1 MPLWASL
8 VDAKAVPVPL
18 IRAVRTEMRQGGMQP
33 AHSLRRTHHRGLPA
47 CGTNNSRRLKEAK
60 AVIKDLSAWLDFPE
74 LRVVNGQLV
83 ASTKII
89 PKPSVMR
96 QQILRGSL
104 LLHPTNLLLG
114 EACLDYC
121 DWLRNTHND
130 HSPDY
135 LSSSASFLRYS
146 RFHSDKYDLM
156 ARNLYT
162 DIVRAHVKRKE
173 YKEAQTYMDC
183 DGHLA
188 AASPALHP
196 QDGRGTQ
203 VQAATCQCSCHS
215 LAPAQTE

>member
-1 MPLWASL
+1 
-8 VDAKAVPVPL
+8 
-18 IRAVRTEMRQGGMQP
+18 MRQGGMQP

-146 RFHSDKYDLM
+146 RSASAAWPIVEARLVSMASSSPCLQVPFRQVRFDGTEPVHGHCSGPCQAQGVQGSADLHG
-156 ARNLYT
+156 L
-162 DIVRAHVKRKE
+162 
-173 YKEAQTYMDC
+173 
-183 DGHLA
+183 
-188 AASPALHP
+188 
-196 QDGRGTQ
+196 
-203 VQAATCQCSCHS
+203 
-215 LAPAQTE
+215 